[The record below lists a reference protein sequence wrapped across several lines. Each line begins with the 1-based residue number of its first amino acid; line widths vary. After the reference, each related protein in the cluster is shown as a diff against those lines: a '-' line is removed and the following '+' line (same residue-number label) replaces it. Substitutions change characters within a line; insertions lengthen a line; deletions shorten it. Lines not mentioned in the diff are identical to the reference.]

1 MWMVECVTSGEGAL
15 AMSITP
21 SAAEREIPQD
31 IANLISSYKPRKVII
46 FGSRARGD
54 SSVESDHD
62 VLIIKE
68 TSTRRILRREE
79 AMRGIRQTVPL
90 DLLILTP
97 DEIELLEREGSPFI
111 REILDTGVVVYEQN

>member
-1 MWMVECVTSGEGAL
+1 
-15 AMSITP
+15 MSITP
-21 SAAEREIPQD
+21 SAAERDIPQD

>member
-1 MWMVECVTSGEGAL
+1 MNT
-15 AMSITP
+15 TP
-21 SAAEREIPQD
+21 RASERDLPQD
-31 IANLISSYKPRKVII
+31 IANLISNYKPRKVII

-79 AMRGIRQTVPL
+79 AMRGIHQTVPL

>member
-1 MWMVECVTSGEGAL
+1 MGT
-15 AMSITP
+15 TP
-21 SAAEREIPQD
+21 GAAEHDVPRD
-31 IANLISSYKPRKVII
+31 IANLISKYKPRKVII
-46 FGSRARGD
+46 FGSRTRGN
-54 SSVESDHD
+54 SSAESDHD

-68 TSTRRILRREE
+68 TSTRRMLRREE

-97 DEIELLEREGSPFI
+97 DELEFLEREGSPFI

>member
-1 MWMVECVTSGEGAL
+1 
-15 AMSITP
+15 MSITP
-21 SAAEREIPQD
+21 SAAERDIPQD

-97 DEIELLEREGSPFI
+97 DELEFLEREGSPFI
-111 REILDTGVVVYEQN
+111 REILDTGDMVYEQN

>member
-1 MWMVECVTSGEGAL
+1 
-15 AMSITP
+15 MSITP
-21 SAAEREIPQD
+21 SAAERDIPQD

-46 FGSRARGD
+46 FGSRARGNP
-54 SSVESDHD
+54 SAESDHD
-62 VLIIKE
+62 LLIIKE